1 MNIIVNGSK
10 SLNMMLRPISS
21 LALTDTVTSQLKNH
35 GFCYVNDI
43 LSESVLQSVSAS
55 EATCIDAIQAARL
68 CCKVPK
74 SFSALDILEEE
85 LLQAKI
91 TTLSQTLDNI
101 LDGGFQCRTVTELCG
116 APGSGK
122 TQICMQI
129 SINVQMS
136 ESHSG
141 LGGQTLYIDT
151 RSGLCIARLKEMAM
165 ASRVCFGDRNFDI
178 DRILKHIIVT
188 QPQSIDELSTVL
200 GNFNELDK
208 NCQIRLIIVDSLSF
222 RRYSIENTFH
232 RTQKCFRILDKLNKL
247 ATRFNLAVVV
257 TNELVTSFIANDDLV
272 PASGLLCA
280 HRVHKRFMLTRLDDN
295 KFSACAMKTP
305 TMPEVSS
312 KFQVTA
318 GGIRDIM

>member
-1 MNIIVNGSK
+1 MNIIVNDSQFF
-10 SLNMMLRPISS
+10 SMMLRPISS
-21 LALTDTVTSQLKNH
+21 LALPDTVISQLKNH

-43 LSESVLQSVSAS
+43 LDESAS
-55 EATCIDAIQAARL
+55 EATCIDAIQEARI

-74 SFSALDILEEE
+74 SFSALDILQEE
-85 LLQAKI
+85 LLRPKI
-91 TTLSQTLDNI
+91 TTLSQALDNI

-129 SINVQMS
+129 SINVQLS
-136 ESHSG
+136 ESKNG
-141 LGGQTLYIDT
+141 PGGQTLYIDT
-151 RSGLCIARLKEMAM
+151 RSGLCIARLKEMAT
-165 ASRVCFGDRNFDI
+165 ACRVCFGGQNFDI
-178 DRILKHIIVT
+178 DRILEHIIVT
-188 QPQSIDELSTVL
+188 RPQSIDELSTVL
-200 GNFNELDK
+200 ENFNELDK

-222 RRYSIENTFH
+222 RRYSIEDTLQ

-247 ATRFNLAVVV
+247 ATRFNLSVVI
-257 TNELVTSFIANDDLV
+257 TNELVNSFNGNDDLV
-272 PASGLLCA
+272 PAGGLLCA
-280 HRVHKRFMLTRLDDN
+280 QRVHKRFMLTRLDDN
-295 KFSACAMKTP
+295 KFAARAMKTP